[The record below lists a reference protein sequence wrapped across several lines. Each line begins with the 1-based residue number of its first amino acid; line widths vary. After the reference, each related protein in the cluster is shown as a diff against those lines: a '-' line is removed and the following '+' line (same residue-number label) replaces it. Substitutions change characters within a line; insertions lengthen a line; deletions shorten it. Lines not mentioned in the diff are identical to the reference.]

1 VLDALGVC
9 GGTCAADADN
19 DSVCDDV
26 DPCVGNYDSCGVCNG
41 PGAVFACGCT
51 GIPAGSCDC
60 AGNVLDAI
68 DVCAGTCAAD
78 ADNDTVC
85 DDVDPCVGNY
95 DSCGVCNGPGPIF
108 ACGCTGIPAG
118 TCDCAG
124 NVLDALGV
132 CGGTCA
138 ADADNDTVCDSVDP
152 CVGNYDSCGICNGP
166 GAVYACGCTG
176 IPAGTCDCA
185 GNVLDALGVCGGTCA
200 ADTDNDNVC
209 DNVDPCVGNY
219 DSCGVCNGPGA
230 VYACGCTGI
239 PAGTCDCAGNVLD
252 ALGVCGGTCAADA
265 DSDNVCDDV
274 DPCVGNYDSCGVC
287 NGPGAVYACGCTG
300 IPAGTCDCAGNVL
313 DALGVCGGT
322 CVADA
327 DNDSVCDDV
336 DPCVGNFDA
345 CGVCNGPGAIY
356 TCGCTGIPAGT
367 CDCAGNVLDALG
379 VCGGTCA
386 ADTDNDNVCDN
397 VDPCVGNYDSCGVC
411 NGPGAVYACGCTGIP
426 AGTCDCAGNV
436 LDALGVCG
444 GTCAADADNDSVCDD
459 VDPCVGNYD
468 SCGICNGPGPIYAC
482 GCTGIPAG
490 TCDCAGNVLD
500 ALGVCGGT
508 CAADADND
516 SVCDD
521 VDPCVGNYDS
531 CGVCNGP
538 GAVFACGC
546 TGIPAGSCDCAGNVL
561 DAIDVCAG
569 TCAADADND
578 NVCDNV
584 DPCVGNYDS
593 CGVCNGPGAIYA
605 CGCSMDGCD
614 FCIGDYTGDGARST
628 ADLLVL
634 LSEFGCLSDCPSDIT
649 WDDVVGVDDLL
660 AFLSVFASSC
670 P

>member
-1 VLDALGVC
+1 MLNVSTSIYQHPLGADFAQGIPPINLALAPLIPFDSWFTLGLLPLTSSSAQVLHAGMGPPLATFNGGSGFSWTGAPGVLGWGWFVVPNSVPDATAGADGRVLLAQITVAPHADGSPGNLQATLNVQWDDPTGTTYQTLGATTNNAAALLTGGCTQATACNFNPTALVDDGSCLIPSVCMVC
-9 GGTCAADADN
+9 GLSSSGTNILVLLDADN
-19 DSVCDDV
+19 DNVCDSV
-26 DPCVGNYDSCGVCNG
+26 DPCVGALDVCGVCNG
-41 PGAVFACGCT
+41 PGAIYACGCT
-51 GIPAGSCDC
+51 GIPAGS
-60 AGNVLDAI
+60 
-68 DVCAGTCAAD
+68 
-78 ADNDTVC
+78 
-85 DDVDPCVGNY
+85 
-95 DSCGVCNGPGPIF
+95 
-108 ACGCTGIPAG
+108 
-118 TCDCAG
+118 CDCAG

-152 CVGNYDSCGICNGP
+152 CVG
-166 GAVYACGCTG
+166 
-176 IPAGTCDCA
+176 
-185 GNVLDALGVCGGTCA
+185 AL
-200 ADTDNDNVC
+200 
-209 DNVDPCVGNY
+209 
-219 DSCGVCNGPGA
+219 
-230 VYACGCTGI
+230 
-239 PAGTCDCAGNVLD
+239 
-252 ALGVCGGTCAADA
+252 
-265 DSDNVCDDV
+265 
-274 DPCVGNYDSCGVC
+274 
-287 NGPGAVYACGCTG
+287 
-300 IPAGTCDCAGNVL
+300 
-313 DALGVCGGT
+313 
-322 CVADA
+322 
-327 DNDSVCDDV
+327 
-336 DPCVGNFDA
+336 DA
-345 CGVCNGPGAIY
+345 CGVCNGPGA
-356 TCGCTGIPAGT
+356 
-367 CDCAGNVLDALG
+367 VF
-379 VCGGTCA
+379 
-386 ADTDNDNVCDN
+386 
-397 VDPCVGNYDSCGVC
+397 
-411 NGPGAVYACGCTGIP
+411 ACGCTGIA
-426 AGTCDCAGNV
+426 AGKCDCAGNV